1 MRQNP
6 TEPDGAKMTS
16 PSIDTSPSK
25 PAEIKGKPFLL
36 VVITAI
42 LRWIW
47 YAIKGGDVTRENKAE
62 KFWDM
67 LAENFDQRPASE
79 KDEQLYAGTIE
90 NLKRYL
96 KKSDSVLEYGCAT
109 GTTVFEIVEY
119 VQGVQGIDLSSKMI
133 ESAQRKAADLK
144 MTKPVFFKATIFD
157 ERLKQG
163 SYDVVV
169 AFNILHLLED
179 IPKVMQRIEE
189 VIKPGGLF
197 ISVTPCMGEKK
208 TFLGGFVSFFSRT
221 GIIPPMQSFTLCEL
235 EDSLAGSGFQVV
247 ETACMDPEVPQYF
260 IVARKIER

>member
-1 MRQNP
+1 MTGQIVDASQNKP
-6 TEPDGAKMTS
+6 TEPN
-16 PSIDTSPSK
+16 
-25 PAEIKGKPFLL
+25 GKPFLL
-36 VVITAI
+36 VVITAL

-47 YAIKGGDVTRENKAE
+47 YAINGGDVTRENKAE
-62 KFWDM
+62 KFWDV
-67 LAENFDQRPASE
+67 LAENFDRQPASE
-79 KDEQLYAGTIE
+79 KDEQIYAGIIE

-109 GTTVFEIVEY
+109 GTTIFEIVEY
-119 VQGVQGIDLSSKMI
+119 VHGVSGIDISSKMI

-144 MTKPVFFKATIFD
+144 IVKPVFFHATIFD

-208 TFLGGFVSFFSRT
+208 TFLGGLVSFFSRT
-221 GIIPPMQSFTLCEL
+221 GIIPPMQSFTLCDL

-247 ETACMDPEVPQYF
+247 ETACMDPEIPQYF